1 MTRKLSPYARKMR
14 RSEAAQLFNGSAL
27 LNTIQ
32 RCKPYAE
39 PIPEWT
45 GLGNTSATDAQLLVR
60 GALDDLLQ
68 HRAQPEDSSSF
79 DLLAHAIDVSHIRAI
94 QIKPDDTN
102 PLHAP
107 LLAAKAS
114 LRAVRQRRERVGRW
128 GLAGP
133 EREALT
139 AAVDIYDQIITL
151 SSPEQMHKAASIR
164 LEALQAGKVW
174 GTATPRS
181 RYFRP
186 QGPNTKG

>member
-1 MTRKLSPYARKMR
+1 MTRKTSPYARKMR
-14 RSEAAQLFNGSAL
+14 RSEAAQLFNGSAW

-45 GLGNTSATDAQLLVR
+45 GLGNTSAAATDAQLLVR

-94 QIKPDDTN
+94 QIQPNESN

-107 LLAAKAS
+107 LLAAKAALS
-114 LRAVRQRRERVGRW
+114 AVRQRRQRVGQW

-133 EREALT
+133 EREVLS
-139 AAVDIYDQIITL
+139 AAIDIYDQIITL
-151 SSPEQMHKAASIR
+151 SSPEQMHKAAR
-164 LEALQAGKVW
+164 LRFDALNAGNVW
-174 GTATPRS
+174 AAA
-181 RYFRP
+181 
-186 QGPNTKG
+186 